1 MTDLDVR
8 MADEFREA
16 PQAVDRQAESLARP
30 LAELVARLKRRPP
43 QVVVT

>member
-16 PQAVDRQAESLARP
+16 PQAVDRQAESLAR
-30 LAELVARLKRRPP
+30 LALMPWRLDRR
-43 QVVVT
+43 QLKIEF